1 MGWPIF
7 LKKTSYFLVSFINS
21 THYSQ
26 NGEVNLPIYSYVEQS
41 ETKEKVAK
49 NTLFKKSSS
58 KIGSCIN
65 AVGTIL

>member
-1 MGWPIF
+1 M
-7 LKKTSYFLVSFINS
+7 SFINS

-58 KIGSCIN
+58 KIGR
-65 AVGTIL
+65 